1 MNNKTKMLLLL
12 PPVLIILCI
21 LAANSLPF
29 DQSFSESESQ
39 FLDFI
44 SSDLKISKQ
53 KIVKIA
59 GNIKGPFDFTRS
71 SAQIPDDKVAEIDY
85 NEHSLSLTVV
95 TDDARMAII
104 NGELVTEGDT
114 LPGMKILRIEAER
127 VLTNNKTAEW
137 LYLEK
142 TK

>member
-1 MNNKTKMLLLL
+1 MLLLL

-21 LAANSLPF
+21 LAANSISF

-59 GNIKGPFDFTRS
+59 GNIKGPFDFTRKIN
-71 SAQIPDDKVAEIDY
+71 QVRDDKVPEIDY
-85 NEHSLSLTVV
+85 NENSLSLTVV
-95 TDDARMAII
+95 TDDGRMAII

-114 LPGMKILRIEAER
+114 LAGMKILRIEPER

>member
-1 MNNKTKMLLLL
+1 MLLLL

-21 LAANSLPF
+21 LAANSISF

-59 GNIKGPFDFTRS
+59 GNIKGPFDFTRKS
-71 SAQIPDDKVAEIDY
+71 TQIRDDKVPEIDY
-85 NEHSLSLTVV
+85 NENSLSLTVV
-95 TDDARMAII
+95 TDDGRMAII

-114 LPGMKILRIEAER
+114 LAGMKILRIEPGR

>member
-1 MNNKTKMLLLL
+1 MNNKTKILLLL
-12 PPVLIILCI
+12 PPVLIVLCI
-21 LAANSLPF
+21 VAANSIPF

-53 KIVKIA
+53 KMVKIA
-59 GNIKGPFDFTRS
+59 DNIKGPFDFTRS
-71 SAQIPDDKVAEIDY
+71 KAQVPEDKVSEIDY
-85 NEHSLSLTVV
+85 NENSLSLTVI

-104 NGELVTEGDT
+104 NGELVNEGET
-114 LPGMKILRIEAER
+114 VAGMKILRIEPER

>member
-1 MNNKTKMLLLL
+1 MLLLL

-21 LAANSLPF
+21 LAANSIAF

-59 GNIKGPFDFTRS
+59 GNIKGPFNFTRKS
-71 SAQIPDDKVAEIDY
+71 VQAPEDKVEEIDY
-85 NEHSLSLTVV
+85 NENSLSLTVV
-95 TDDARMAII
+95 TDDGRMAII

-114 LPGMKILRIEAER
+114 LAGMKILRIEPGR

>member
-1 MNNKTKMLLLL
+1 MDNKTKMLLLL
-12 PPVLIILCI
+12 PPVLIFLCVI
-21 LAANSLPF
+21 AANSIPF

-44 SSDLKISKQ
+44 SSDLKISEKKQ
-53 KIVKIA
+53 AQIA
-59 GNIKGPFDFTRS
+59 RDIKGPFNFSRS
-71 SAQIPDDKVAEIDY
+71 SAQAPNDKVAEIDY
-85 NEHSLSLTVV
+85 NENSLSLTVIS
-95 TDDARMAII
+95 DAARMAII
-104 NGELVTEGDT
+104 NGEIVREGDMIK
-114 LPGMKILRIEAER
+114 GMKILKIEPER